1 MNTPTDADIESIERE
16 NRARHFTRTAQNFER
31 KAQDPDPRITETER
45 EHYRAEA
52 TRCRALANTPK
63 P

>member
-1 MNTPTDADIESIERE
+1 VNTPTDADIENLERE
-16 NRARHFTRTAQNFER
+16 NRARHFTRTAQNFEL
-31 KAQDPDPRITETER
+31 KAQDPKIAETER